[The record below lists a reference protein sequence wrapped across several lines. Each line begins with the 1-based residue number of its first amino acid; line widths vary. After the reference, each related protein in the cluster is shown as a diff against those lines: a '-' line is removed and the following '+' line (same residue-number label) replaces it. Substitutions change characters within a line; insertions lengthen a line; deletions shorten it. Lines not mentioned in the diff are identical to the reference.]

1 MQMKDIDVGFTHV
14 AFMVRD
20 LEKSMDF
27 YRRYAGM
34 KVIHTRE
41 PDVPAA
47 RKVAWLSDHT
57 RPFALVLVQADDVS
71 DTPLGKF
78 GHLGIACASREEI
91 DRKTAMA
98 VAEGVLR
105 KAPEEAGEPVGYYVF
120 FADPDGNTLELS
132 LGQRVGLEAIR
143 TAPGLL

>member
-1 MQMKDIDVGFTHV
+1 M
-14 AFMVRD
+14 
-20 LEKSMDF
+20 
-27 YRRYAGM
+27 
-34 KVIHTRE
+34 
-41 PDVPAA
+41 
-47 RKVAWLSDHT
+47 AWLSDHT

-120 FADPDGNTLELS
+120 LPIPM
-132 LGQRVGLEAIR
+132 AIR
-143 TAPGLL
+143 WSCLSGSASGLKRYAPLPVYF